1 MATVNGT
8 KRGMKSNMLGSK
20 SGALIR
26 LIGGAIA
33 LAVTAAT
40 LPAHAAPGVGQTV
53 SVINF
58 NFINSTPQLAVKL
71 SDNAVYI
78 ANVVAGN
85 ECGTVPSPPMETVKM
100 WQSLLQSAL
109 LSGKKVN
116 ILFTDCGGFHWINEV
131 DLTQ

>member
-1 MATVNGT
+1 
-8 KRGMKSNMLGSK
+8 MLGSK